1 LVVLLDGVARLVGR
15 ALEARLARV
24 ALLLA
29 GDAPQLD
36 GPWVVEFDDP
46 TPGGGRKRSRVHV
59 RLKQFGHRVRGTG
72 HLERSPTDTF
82 TFHGTIRRNVL
93 YGSYQ
98 RDDAHN
104 LAGTGT
110 FVLKIVA
117 HSRAMEGQCLWYDG
131 GLDAVWASGYGWKRA
146 R

>member
-1 LVVLLDGVARLVGR
+1 MGAGEALSEWR
-15 ALEARLARV
+15 APLSGCL
-24 ALLLA
+24 
-29 GDAPQLD
+29 
-36 GPWVVEFDDP
+36 
-46 TPGGGRKRSRVHV
+46 
-59 RLKQFGHRVRGTG
+59 
-72 HLERSPTDTF
+72 TDTF

-131 GLDAVWASGYGWKRA
+131 GLDAVWASGYGWRRA
-146 R
+146 E